1 MINYLKPLNQNML
14 ILNLF
19 CLYDVGMES
28 FRGPILH
35 SHQFKDP
42 KNYKDMN
49 ILLIGSSMAAHDIGA
64 HCLKDGAQ
72 SLTFSY
78 RSAQQGNNQLS
89 CNFIHSHSK
98 VNYSFVIF
106 PNNKIFTMFKNLPR
120 D

>member
-1 MINYLKPLNQNML
+1 MINYSEHLNQTML
-14 ILNLF
+14 ILDLF

-78 RSAQQGNNQLS
+78 RSPQEGYKILS
-89 CNFIHSHSK
+89 CNFFHSHLK
-98 VNYSFVIF
+98 VSYSYNFCY
-106 PNNKIFTMFKNLPR
+106 
-120 D
+120 